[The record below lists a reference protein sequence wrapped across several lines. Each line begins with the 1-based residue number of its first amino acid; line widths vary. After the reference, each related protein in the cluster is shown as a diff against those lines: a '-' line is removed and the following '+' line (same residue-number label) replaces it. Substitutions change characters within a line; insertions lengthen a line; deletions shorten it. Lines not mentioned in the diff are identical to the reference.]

1 MKRMPRQDV
10 AGMVNRRDE
19 RVELRAAGAICP
31 MPECGALVVNYEP
44 VNSLNVMV
52 GAAAPRTFICPQCG
66 SEFSTSQEGL
76 LFQSVPQ
83 EWLFASVSHA

>member
-1 MKRMPRQDV
+1 MNSMPGQDIAV
-10 AGMVNRRDE
+10 IFNQREE
-19 RVELRAAGAICP
+19 RVELRASGAICP

-44 VNSLNVMV
+44 VNSFNVMV

-66 SEFSTSQEGL
+66 SEFSASQDGL
-76 LFQSVPQ
+76 LFHSVPK